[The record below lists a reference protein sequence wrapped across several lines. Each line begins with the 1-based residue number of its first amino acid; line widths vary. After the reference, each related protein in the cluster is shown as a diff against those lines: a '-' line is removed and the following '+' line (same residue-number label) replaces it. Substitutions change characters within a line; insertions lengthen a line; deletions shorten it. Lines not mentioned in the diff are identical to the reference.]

1 MAFLLVGLGNIG
13 EKYNGTRHNIGFAV
27 LDALAKKKGLTFESG
42 RLADVCKF
50 QMAGNT
56 VYLLKPTT
64 FMNRSGDTVLHWM
77 RQSNATPD
85 EVLVITDDIALPFGK
100 VRIRPKGS
108 SGGHNG
114 LGDIELKIKSQDY
127 PRMRMGVGSD
137 FPKGQQAE
145 YVLGKFSEDDLQGMD
160 DLLNKAS
167 DACLCFCSR
176 GLAVTM
182 NQFNT

>member
-1 MAFLLVGLGNIG
+1 
-13 EKYNGTRHNIGFAV
+13 
-27 LDALAKKKGLTFESG
+27 LTFESG

-100 VRIRPKGS
+100 VRIRSKGS

-137 FPKGQQAE
+137 FLKGQQAE
-145 YVLGKFSEDDLQGMD
+145 YVLGKFSADDLQGME
-160 DLLNKAS
+160 DLLSKAS